1 MNDQQQQNNFK
12 FFFTAFIIIAFIA
25 LNGALYDSHNRYST
39 LFITAQN
46 ACSEAIQTLVAPHA
60 LNTPQKI
67 VSSHQKLQS
76 SIKELNELNL
86 LGTPHKNIH
95 RFWSDK
101 VSPYLLATLN
111 NINEREDDPALLLIT
126 RLQSNLHAAYK
137 KSFNKTLRLGGLIS
151 SILLALLLVMLVY
164 LYISRHL
171 GGSDNQ
177 LSSPSTDLADTVGT
191 NSTNSYQ
198 LPEDT
203 TLLHRT
209 LPKLIENPD
218 SLEPLKTL
226 LSEIEKT
233 VDASSSAVFLYDKN
247 NNLPNL
253 LVCTFIKEQEL
264 YISSADNFPNNFI
277 NLELQSHPIYMATY
291 YGNYKVLAIQLP
303 YDSENNANALLLL
316 KIDSNTKLNE
326 EQARLLRDHSELLAS
341 MIHISQFFNQ
351 KLRNVQY
358 EERSAIARELHDSI
372 AQSLSYLKIQASRLQ
387 SMINNNKKLNDHSM
401 VQIDLAVQEL
411 RESISIAYRHLR
423 ELLTTFRLT
432 MDGKSFACAIED
444 SIKEFEKRC
453 SIVFELDNR
462 LPDGELS
469 VAEEMQLLHIMRE
482 ALSNVVRHS
491 HAQYTRIT
499 LLGDSNGMINMSIED
514 DGIGLISAG
523 DHENHHGVIIMQERT
538 RSIGG
543 TLKLEEREESGT
555 RVNISFPNIKHAK
568 ANS

>member
-1 MNDQQQQNNFK
+1 MTDQHRQNNFK
-12 FFFTAFIIIAFIA
+12 FFFTALIIVAFIA
-25 LNGALYDSHNRYST
+25 LNGALYDSHNRYSS
-39 LFITAQN
+39 LFITAQS

-67 VSSHQKLQS
+67 VSAHQRLQD

-86 LGTPHKNIH
+86 LGTPNKNIQ

-111 NINEREDDPALLLIT
+111 NVNEREDDPALLLIT

-137 KSFNKTLRLGGLIS
+137 KAFNKTLRIGGLLS

-171 GGSDNQ
+171 GASDSQ
-177 LSSPSTDLADTVGT
+177 PTASSTVPAGAI
-191 NSTNSYQ
+191 STNSHQ

-209 LPKLIENPD
+209 LPNLIENPD

-226 LSEIEKT
+226 LSEIEK
-233 VDASSSAVFLYDKN
+233 VVNASSSAVFLYDKN

-264 YISSADNFPNNFI
+264 HISSADDFPGNFKNT
-277 NLELQSHPIYMATY
+277 ELQTHPIYMATY
-291 YGNYKVLAIQLP
+291 VGNYKILAINLP

-316 KIDSNTKLNE
+316 KIDPDTKLDE

-341 MIHISQFFNQ
+341 MIHISQFFKQ

-358 EERSAIARELHDSI
+358 EERGAIARELHDSI

-387 SMINNNKKLNDHSM
+387 SMINKDKKLNDHNM
-401 VQIDLAVQEL
+401 VQVDLAVQEL
-411 RESISIAYRHLR
+411 RESISVAYRHLR

-432 MDGKSFACAIED
+432 MDGNSFARAIED

-491 HAQYTRIT
+491 HAQYTRVT
-499 LLGDSNGMINMSIED
+499 LLGDDNGMINMSIED
-514 DGIGLISAG
+514 DGIGLVTAG

-543 TLKLEEREESGT
+543 TLKLEERAESGT
-555 RVNISFPNIKHAK
+555 RVNISFPNIKHVK

>member
-1 MNDQQQQNNFK
+1 V
-12 FFFTAFIIIAFIA
+12 FIA
-25 LNGALYDSHNRYST
+25 LNGALYESHNRYSR
-39 LFITAQN
+39 LFITAQS
-46 ACSEAIQTLVAPHA
+46 ACSEIIQTLVAPHA

-67 VSSHQKLQS
+67 VSAHSTLENS
-76 SIKELNELNL
+76 LEELNDLSL
-86 LGTPHKNIH
+86 LDTPQKSIQSY
-95 RFWSDK
+95 WSDK
-101 VSPYLLATLN
+101 VSPTLLATLN
-111 NINEREDDPALLLIT
+111 NTDEREDDPALLLVT
-126 RLQSNLHAAYK
+126 RLQSSLHTAYK
-137 KSFNKTLRLGGLIS
+137 KSLNKTLHNGSLLS
-151 SILLALLLVMLVY
+151 SISLALLLVMLVY
-164 LYISRHL
+164 LYITRHNDSARALSTASASDLDDIILANSR
-171 GGSDNQ
+171 
-177 LSSPSTDLADTVGT
+177 
-191 NSTNSYQ
+191 Q

-226 LSEIEKT
+226 LSEIEKA
-233 VDASSSAVFLYDKN
+233 VDASSSAVFLYNEN

-264 YISSADNFPNNFI
+264 HMSSADDFPNNFI
-277 NLELQSHPIYMATY
+277 NLEFQAHPIYMATY
-291 YGNYKVLAIQLP
+291 YGNYKVLALHLP
-303 YDSENNANALLLL
+303 YDAENNANALLLL
-316 KIDSNTKLNE
+316 KIDSSTELDEHK
-326 EQARLLRDHSELLAS
+326 ARLLRDHSELLAS

-358 EERSAIARELHDSI
+358 EERGAIARELHDSI

-387 SMINNNKKLNDHSM
+387 SMINNDKKLNDRNM
-401 VQIDLAVQEL
+401 VQVDLAVQEL

-432 MDGKSFACAIED
+432 MDGNSFARAIED

-482 ALSNVVRHS
+482 ALANVVRHS
-491 HAQYTRIT
+491 HAQYTRVT
-499 LLGDSNGMINMSIED
+499 LLGDDSGMINMSIED
-514 DGIGLISAG
+514 DGIGLVAAG
-523 DHENHHGVIIMQERT
+523 DHENHHGLIIMQERT

-543 TLKLEEREESGT
+543 TLQLEDREETGT
-555 RVNISFPNIKHAK
+555 RVNISFQNIKHTK